1 MTITS
6 YIRGVSTALMVFTE
20 RVTLFLTIVA
30 FVLLGNDLTGEII
43 FSVAQL
49 FNTLQLYMA
58 IFYPIAMTSIAE
70 SRISVKRIEEFLLN
84 EEKPL
89 AITEAIPEEEKLG
102 TVKLTNVKASWL
114 PNPIVDTLSNI
125 NLQIK
130 PGSLCVIVGHVGSGK
145 SSLLQLLLKELP
157 INSGSMEVVGKLS
170 FASQEPWL
178 FVSTAKDNILFG
190 EEFDKTKYRNV
201 VKVCALEK
209 DFEQLPNGDRT
220 LITEKGISLSGGQRA
235 RINLARAVYRDADI
249 YLMDDPLSAV
259 DTHVGKHLFE
269 QCIKKYLKGK
279 TRILTTHQL
288 QFLKQADLVV
298 IMNNGQIQKVGTFDE
313 LSESELKQLKQE
325 ENQPEE
331 VKTPEVEQ
339 RQRLMSVASH
349 TVRNY
354 LHCLLEMIKI

>member
-1 MTITS
+1 
-6 YIRGVSTALMVFTE
+6 MVFTE

-58 IFYPIAMTSIAE
+58 IFYPMAITFLAE
-70 SRISVKRIEEFLLN
+70 AKISVKRIEEFLIKDEN
-84 EEKPL
+84 PP
-89 AITEAIPEEEKLG
+89 AITEAIPEQEKLG
-102 TVKLTNVKASWL
+102 TIKLTKVKASWQ

-125 NLQIK
+125 DLTIK
-130 PGSLCVIVGHVGSGK
+130 PGTLCVVVGQVGSGK
-145 SSLLQLLLKELP
+145 SSLLQLLLNELP
-157 INSGSMEVVGKLS
+157 VNSGTVEVVGKPS

-178 FVSTAKDNILFG
+178 FVSTVKDNILFG
-190 EEFDKTKYRNV
+190 EEFDKSRYKEV

-220 LITEKGISLSGGQRA
+220 FISEKGVSLSGGQRA
-235 RINLARAVYRDADI
+235 RINLARAVYRDADV

-259 DTHVGKHLFE
+259 DAHVGKHLFQE
-269 QCIKKYLKGK
+269 CLMKYLKGK

-288 QFLKQADLVV
+288 QFLRQADLVV
-298 IMNNGQIQKVGTFDE
+298 IMNNGQIQKVGTFSE
-313 LSESELKQLKQE
+313 LSENELQHLRQE
-325 ENQPEE
+325 EQQEE

-339 RQRLMSVASH
+339 RQRLMSIASH
-349 TVRNY
+349 TVSNFRIALVNS
-354 LHCLLEMIKI
+354 LVAF